1 MPQASV
7 LMIASPLLLGPAPF
21 ASMAEISVHLP
32 MLETAP
38 VVAPAPRSSA
48 ESGAGSSAESGAK
61 PSGELL
67 GIGWSLTQVAPQDAS
82 SGAAGGQDPLEGQD
96 PSAPTPEPDKAPV
109 SNKAGEPRETGET
122 SDANEIVV
130 TGEYGPRANDPV
142 AVVNE
147 ESYRITQAVDGAF
160 VEPVAYAYRDGLPGP
175 LREGLSNVVDNLR
188 EPANFLNF
196 LLQLKV
202 GDAAETAGRFAIN
215 STVGVAGLFDVA
227 AKDGIDL
234 PYRRNGFADTMG
246 YYGVGPG
253 AYLYVPIA
261 GATTVRDLIGDTLDQ
276 AVLPLGVGKPF
287 NQPGYTIPYFII
299 SNLDSRVEL
308 DQELSRI
315 SDTIDPYAARRE
327 TYLYQRARD
336 IAELKGEDPPPRPEI
351 VREIE
356 DGLDAVYDEEEWDE
370 GEGGDA
376 PQDPAGGDGAQW
388 DGAGRTNLA
397 AAMLIT
403 RSR

>member
-1 MPQASV
+1 MPHASV
-7 LMIASPLLLGPAPF
+7 LMIASPLLMGPAPL
-21 ASMAEISVHLP
+21 AGIAEVSAHLP
-32 MLETAP
+32 AFETAP
-38 VVAPAPRSSA
+38 VAVPGAPSHTAPSA
-48 ESGAGSSAESGAK
+48 RKG
-61 PSGELL
+61 GELL
-67 GIGWSLTQVAPQDAS
+67 AISWSLALVAPQDATGDAAS
-82 SGAAGGQDPLEGQD
+82 GQNRAQGQDLATASPESEDAGAAQATDESDETGATDE
-96 PSAPTPEPDKAPV
+96 
-109 SNKAGEPRETGET
+109 AGE
-122 SDANEIVV
+122 IIV
-130 TGEYGPRANDPV
+130 TGEYGPRANDPG

-160 VEPVAYAYRDGLPGP
+160 VEPVAYAYRDGLPSP
-175 LREGLSNVVDNLR
+175 LRQGLSNVIDNLR

-196 LLQLKV
+196 MLQLKI
-202 GDAAETAGRFAIN
+202 GDAAETVGRFAIN

-356 DGLDAVYDEEEWDE
+356 DGLDAVYDEEEEDE
-370 GEGGDA
+370 LL
-376 PQDPAGGDGAQW
+376 QNPAGAGAAGSGAQW